1 MVQSEEMLTSSS
13 EKYLGDILVNTG
25 KIYENLQARQSKG
38 VGIVNQIMSLLK
50 EISFGSYFFQ
60 MALVFRNSQL
70 INGTLY
76 NMEGLHGVKNKHLDV
91 IEECDKMF
99 FRNIFE
105 CPQGTPLE
113 AFFLETSTIP
123 FRFIL
128 QGRRLMYLWTLLKK
142 PKTELARQVYEA
154 QKRFKTKDSWVEQ
167 VEEDLNSCEINLDDE
182 EIQTLSQYQMSKLVK
197 SKIREQA
204 DKYLLSLKDKHVKTE
219 KLFPIPKVNEYLIS
233 EELSTVEKRL
243 LFKLRISM
251 IPLKGNFSNAHRDI
265 QCDLCNE
272 DDSEENQTHLL
283 QCSFLLNHPKLK
295 SVIKTIKYDDIFEN
309 LQSQVKAVKV
319 WKQILSVRKLELGLN

>member
-1 MVQSEEMLTSSS
+1 M
-13 EKYLGDILVNTG
+13 
-25 KIYENLQARQSKG
+25 
-38 VGIVNQIMSLLK
+38 
-50 EISFGSYFFQ
+50 
-60 MALVFRNSQL
+60 
-70 INGTLY
+70 
-76 NMEGLHGVKNKHLDV
+76 
-91 IEECDKMF
+91 
-99 FRNIFE
+99 
-105 CPQGTPLE
+105 
-113 AFFLETSTIP
+113 
-123 FRFIL
+123 
-128 QGRRLMYLWTLLKK
+128 K
-142 PKTELARQVYEA
+142 PKNL
-154 QKRFKTKDSWVEQ
+154 FKTKDSWVEQ
-167 VEEDLNSCEINLDDE
+167 VEEDLISCEINLSDE
-182 EIQTLSQYQMSKLVK
+182 EIQSLSQYKMSKLVK

-204 DKYLLSLKDKHVKTE
+204 DKYLLRLRDKHVKTE

-251 IPLKGNFSNAHRDI
+251 IPLKGNFSNAHRDV

-272 DDSEENQTHLL
+272 DDSEENQKHLL